1 MLPGVEEESYTV
13 QEAARILRTTER
25 TVRRRL
31 EREELEGKRDPTS
44 GRWRVEARSVTAAM
58 QDRPPKA
65 SQEAPEASQ
74 EAADLQTR
82 VESLQRE
89 LGRLE
94 GQRELEAVTQSTL
107 REQLERER
115 ERADRLEEELRDARR
130 SWWSRLF
137 GR

>member
-1 MLPGVEEESYTV
+1 VEEDFYTV

-31 EREELEGKRDPTS
+31 ERGELEGSRDPIS
-44 GRWRVEARSVTAAM
+44 GRWKVEARSVTEAM
-58 QDRPPKA
+58 PERPPKP
-65 SQEAPEASQ
+65 S
-74 EAADLQTR
+74 QTR
-82 VESLQRE
+82 EDVSQGVAEYRERLETLQRE

-94 GQRELEAVTQSTL
+94 GARELEAITLSTL

-130 SWWSRLF
+130 SWWSRMF

>member
-1 MLPGVEEESYTV
+1 MEEDYYTV

-31 EREELEGKRDPTS
+31 ERGELEGSRDPIS
-44 GRWRVEARSVTAAM
+44 GRWKVEARSVTEAM
-58 QDRPPKA
+58 PERPPKP
-65 SQEAPEASQ
+65 SQMREDVSQ
-74 EAADLQTR
+74 SVAEYRERLET
-82 VESLQRE
+82 LQRE

-94 GQRELEAVTQSTL
+94 GARELEAITLSTL

-130 SWWSRLF
+130 SWWSRIF